1 MRSGMPRGLFLLA
14 LTLITAPLA
23 LGGCMSKAKKHLY
36 AAEDLFEKRDLKG
49 AQAELQEAI
58 KESVESPAFADAGK
72 TIGFTPAYLPSEDF
86 GALIASDDAKL
97 AQVMGDLGLK
107 KK

>member
-1 MRSGMPRGLFLLA
+1 MWRGIA
-14 LTLITAPLA
+14 APE
-23 LGGCMSKAKKHLY
+23 GTPKPVI
-36 AAEDLFEKRDLKG
+36 ER
-49 AQAELQEAI
+49 LQQAI
-58 KESVESPAFADAGK
+58 KDSVESSSFADAGK